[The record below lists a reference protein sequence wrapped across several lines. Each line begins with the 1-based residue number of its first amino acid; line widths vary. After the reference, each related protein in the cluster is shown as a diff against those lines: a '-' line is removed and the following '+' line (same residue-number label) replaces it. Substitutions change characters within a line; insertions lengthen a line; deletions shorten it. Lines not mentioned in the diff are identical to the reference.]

1 LVEKGYGSIGG
12 GKRDDSNSLKETP
25 WDTYGGIVSPGDQPF
40 EFNVLTLIHA
50 YLVSAVVGIY
60 MVASLIFVPL
70 VIVFGVFLFPVVFTI
85 TFVVMYI
92 PMQLASGRLFRC
104 LCPLLMFTRCCQPK
118 KGQHAATSEIAGRVD
133 LMALKAMGT
142 IFFTLF
148 AASVYFTPFYFGGED
163 GGWLVLIDN
172 LVNMPEFD
180 VLNMLTLFQSIKL
193 IFTLPSWDVTFVVP
207 ATITLGVLAL
217 QYSTEFVRWY
227 FNRYLKNYKIT
238 AAHFRLPLMPVIA
251 VFALG
256 IYVQTGFLLVWDL
269 LMGCFGCW
277 TCQLPGFLC
286 SALAGCLDDV
296 KEVWYGS
303 FGYPL

>member
-1 LVEKGYGSIGG
+1 MPTTRE
-12 GKRDDSNSLKETP
+12 R
-25 WDTYGGIVSPGDQPF
+25 
-40 EFNVLTLIHA
+40 
-50 YLVSAVVGIY
+50 
-60 MVASLIFVPL
+60 ASDA
-70 VIVFGVFLFPVVFTI
+70 FL
-85 TFVVMYI
+85 Y
-92 PMQLASGRLFRC
+92 
-104 LCPLLMFTRCCQPK
+104 QPK
-118 KGQHAATSEIAGRVD
+118 KGQHAATGEISGRVD

-163 GGWLVLIDN
+163 GGWTVLIDN

-269 LMGCFGCW
+269 LVGCLWGW
-277 TCQLPGFLC
+277 TCQFPGMLC
-286 SALAGCLDDV
+286 CALAGCLDDV
-296 KEVWYGS
+296 NNRCFSCCRCLCGYGCTDDEFDVDENLNSVINGFAGSPITRLLDSKVGAQKPTEDLVRLWTDAADKKESQLY
-303 FGYPL
+303 